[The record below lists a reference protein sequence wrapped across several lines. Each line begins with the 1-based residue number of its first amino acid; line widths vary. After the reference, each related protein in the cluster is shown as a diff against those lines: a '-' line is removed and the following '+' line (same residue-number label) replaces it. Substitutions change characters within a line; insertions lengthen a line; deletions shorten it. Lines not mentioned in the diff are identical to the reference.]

1 MTTLWVREL
10 HLYDDEDDALAGALV
25 RELQAARAWSGWL
38 DRNFQAVCSYVVNG
52 DEPEEGP
59 DELTHLLP
67 RALSDA
73 WIGGEGLTE
82 LEIDDR
88 EPVRLAPLG
97 NLIIAKVGLLNDTTS
112 PSVQGVHLALNVSTE
127 PPLD

>member
-10 HLYDDEDDALAGALV
+10 HLDDDEGDAVGRALV

-38 DRNFQAVCSYVVNG
+38 DSNFHAVCSYVVNG

-59 DELTHLLP
+59 DEITHSLP
-67 RALSDA
+67 RALCDA
-73 WIGGEGLTE
+73 WTGGEGITE
-82 LEIDDR
+82 LEFDDR
-88 EPVRLAPLG
+88 EPLRLAPLG
-97 NLIIAKVGLLNDTTS
+97 NLIIANVGLLDDTSS
-112 PSVQGVHLALNVSTE
+112 PSVQGAHVALNVSTE

>member
-1 MTTLWVREL
+1 M
-10 HLYDDEDDALAGALV
+10 
-25 RELQAARAWSGWL
+25 
-38 DRNFQAVCSYVVNG
+38 CSYVVNG

-73 WIGGEGLTE
+73 WIGIEGITE
-82 LEIDDR
+82 LEFDDR
-88 EPVRLAPLG
+88 EPLRLAPLG